1 MEKFI
6 PDVQEALKGH
16 TSMETAYLVDDYPY
30 GFRLRCKIRYW
41 IEYKKGKGFRF
52 WSQTS
57 NPKVVGL
64 VWNKPK
70 AGTYADNAA
79 FMYLDSNGH
88 VQWHALGIYNNAA
101 ESREFLDSFHEFI
114 NPEWLPVLELW
125 VARKEAYEKKKAE
138 LVAANGE
145 KPGMTHENIAAVHA
159 VETVKFEVNYGGGR
173 VEEVEVKK

>member
-41 IEYKKGKGFRF
+41 IEYKTGKGFRF

-57 NPKVVGL
+57 NPKVAGL
-64 VWNKPK
+64 IWNKPK
-70 AGTYADNAA
+70 ASTYIANTM

-88 VQWHALGIYNNAA
+88 VQWHGLGIYNNAA
-101 ESREFLDSFHEFI
+101 ESREFLDSFREFI
-114 NPEWLPVLELW
+114 NPEWLPVLNNW
-125 VARKEAYEKKKAE
+125 INRKTAYEKIYNDAQKMQEPK
-138 LVAANGE
+138 VD
-145 KPGMTHENIAAVHA
+145 TIVY
-159 VETVKFEVNYGGGR
+159 EVNYGDGR
-173 VEEVEVKK
+173 LEEVEVKK